1 MQALELH
8 NLSMVYGRRAL
19 FQGLSTRVVAG
30 ETLTIT
36 GANGAGKSTLL
47 KIIAGLTRPEAGTVR
62 FVGGADGGARA
73 NRLQFGYASPDVNV
87 YGEMTGAEN
96 LDFFARLRGLATGQA
111 DTLLPRVGLAAGRGQ
126 NLVGTYSSG
135 MRQRLKLAVSLL
147 GSPPLLV
154 WDEPTLALD
163 ERGAAQ
169 VSALLDAHRAGG
181 GLAIIAT
188 NNAGEAERWGDRSL
202 RVGK

>member
-8 NLSMVYGRRAL
+8 NLSMAYGRRAL
-19 FQGLSTRVVAG
+19 FQDLSARVAG
-30 ETLTIT
+30 GEIVTVT

-47 KIIAGLTRPEAGTVR
+47 KIVAGLTRPDAGNVR
-62 FVGGADGGARA
+62 FVGGADGGAKA

-111 DTLLPRVGLAAGRGQ
+111 DTLLPRVGLAAGRGR
-126 NLVGTYSSG
+126 NLVSTYSSG

-169 VSALLDAHRAGG
+169 VASLLDAHRDRG
-181 GLAIIAT
+181 GLAIVAT
-188 NNAGEAERWGDRSL
+188 NSADEAGRWGDRSL
-202 RVGK
+202 HVGK